1 MRKNENSGKTTNFI
15 DELDAIHAP
24 DALVARTLKAMRE
37 ENDRAGAAEGVE
49 GAQSGAADGERAPL
63 KAVGGGAG
71 RRSAPKWRRWG
82 GYLAAAACLAVA
94 IGLGSR
100 LFLPEAVEMG
110 VLDAAS
116 LPETTLTQRGDAAE
130 EDVEDFLAENGVAL
144 EALTPGYAMETARLE
159 SGANA
164 QGERRRMATAV
175 YAGEDGSLTVTVADF
190 ETILYQAMADMPA
203 TSLETGE
210 VRFARDAEQ
219 GATYAAWQEGAV
231 YLTAYTEELTPEAF
245 VALVEEIQGR

>member
-1 MRKNENSGKTTNFI
+1 
-15 DELDAIHAP
+15 
-24 DALVARTLKAMRE
+24 
-37 ENDRAGAAEGVE
+37 
-49 GAQSGAADGERAPL
+49 
-63 KAVGGGAG
+63 
-71 RRSAPKWRRWG
+71 
-82 GYLAAAACLAVA
+82 
-94 IGLGSR
+94 
-100 LFLPEAVEMG
+100 MG

-144 EALTPGYAMETARLE
+144 EVLAPGYAMETARLE

-175 YAGEDGSLTVTVADF
+175 YAGEDGSLTISVADF
-190 ETILYQAMADMPA
+190 ETILYQAMADMPV

>member
-1 MRKNENSGKTTNFI
+1 MRKNEHSGKTPNFI

-37 ENDRAGAAEGVE
+37 ENDRAGAAEGGE
-49 GAQSGAADGERAPL
+49 GAADGERAPL
-63 KAVGGGAG
+63 KAIEGGAG
-71 RRSAPKWRRWG
+71 KRAPKWRRWG
-82 GYLAAAACLAVA
+82 GFLAAAACLAVA

-144 EALTPGYAMETARLE
+144 EALAPGYAMETARLE

-175 YAGEDGSLTVTVADF
+175 YAGEGGSLTISVADF
-190 ETILYQAMADMPA
+190 ETILYQAMADMPV